1 MSPIVSRPPSV
12 AALPESPTALPAAD
26 APAASVFGQRV
37 LAARQRQ
44 GLSQRALAA
53 RAGLAPSSVSKIENA
68 RVSPTYDVM
77 LRIAAALG
85 TDIAALLGAEAAA
98 AGPAAPAARLVIDRA
113 EGRARHP
120 AGVYDYAPVT
130 LALKRRIMD
139 PTLIHVRA
147 RSLAEFADWVRH
159 PGEEFVLVL
168 SGRVTL
174 HTEHYDAVEL
184 GPGDAACYDAE
195 MGHAFTSDEAGA
207 TILNITALCRS
218 DPPA

>member
-1 MSPIVSRPPSV
+1 MPVAPPQPLPPEGAAGPSTVSS
-12 AALPESPTALPAAD
+12 LPDGPGRT
-26 APAASVFGQRV
+26 VFGQRV
-37 LAARQRQ
+37 LAARQKL

-77 LRIAAALG
+77 LRVAAALG
-85 TDIAALLGAEAAA
+85 SDIAALLGAESPAPDAAA
-98 AGPAAPAARLVIDRA
+98 PPARLVIDRA

-147 RSLAEFADWVRH
+147 RTLAEFADWVRH

-168 SGRVTL
+168 TGRVTL
-174 HTEHYDAVEL
+174 HTEHYAPVEL

-195 MGHAFTSDEAGA
+195 MGHAFTTDADGA
-207 TILNITALCRS
+207 TILNITALCRA
-218 DPPA
+218 DPRP